1 MRGRSDKSRWFA
13 LWSKEWADCV
23 QWVHEICSMIVECGC
38 MRNNNSSS
46 NGMSIRPC
54 QGVVISFWMVAA
66 VWRTRDKSMFLMK
79 IASGTVHVWAWFV
92 NTCVILKCVCYRAC
106 LRKKKT
112 NQDVIQYLTVLLD
125 TYGPIVLV
133 HLTCDICQFS
143 AICFG
148 FVALH
153 LTCFYGQELLIWV
166 GWTCII
172 LMQIGVLQIWMKQKQ
187 NFVHRSSAWDNWWVR
202 DGLLWAP
209 CGAVLRDL
217 TMQHALEIFGRLYI
231 PRENNSVYG

>member
-66 VWRTRDKSMFLMK
+66 VWRTKDKSMFLMK

-106 LRKKKT
+106 LRKKNKS
-112 NQDVIQYLTVLLD
+112 
-125 TYGPIVLV
+125 G
-133 HLTCDICQFS
+133 CDSVF
-143 AICFG
+143 
-148 FVALH
+148 
-153 LTCFYGQELLIWV
+153 
-166 GWTCII
+166 
-172 LMQIGVLQIWMKQKQ
+172 
-187 NFVHRSSAWDNWWVR
+187 NSSARHVWSYCVGALDMWYLSIFSNLFWFCCIAFDVFLWTGTVDLGWMNMYNFDANWRIANLDETKAKLCSPQLCLRQLVGAGR
-202 DGLLWAP
+202 VAVGTLRCGPQGL
-209 CGAVLRDL
+209 D
-217 TMQHALEIFGRLYI
+217 HAACTGNIRPLIYT
-231 PRENNSVYG
+231 